1 MLGGGRGGK
10 HHSSMLIRQLLIHL
24 SEMTHHKNDR
34 HACYHIILSTL
45 LGLVFWHYCAVVCML
60 LPVYKLWGVCEDIR
74 FDHALSHHPNHP
86 QFNNCSLCSHHG
98 IEKGHEICRV
108 SVRDDSSFGIA
119 VDMGV
124 AMLFLLM
131 YTAK

>member
-1 MLGGGRGGK
+1 
-10 HHSSMLIRQLLIHL
+10 
-24 SEMTHHKNDR
+24 
-34 HACYHIILSTL
+34 
-45 LGLVFWHYCAVVCML
+45 ML

-74 FDHALSHHPNHP
+74 FEHALSHHPNHP
-86 QFNNCSLCSHHG
+86 QFNSCSLCSHHG

-108 SVRDDSSFGIA
+108 SVRDDSFFGVA

-131 YTAK
+131 YTAKCACFFLPFLMILLSGDVELNPGPNSKYYYCIQFAQWLYEDIST